1 MCRDRG
7 RREDAEGVG
16 PQWGQSKEAE
26 EAEGMEEVRPFLL
39 CVGHLE
45 VAPGCCAEADGERVL
60 SEIQGIQVYHHPVS
74 QGLFSARL

>member
-1 MCRDRG
+1 
-7 RREDAEGVG
+7 
-16 PQWGQSKEAE
+16 
-26 EAEGMEEVRPFLL
+26 MEEVRPFLL